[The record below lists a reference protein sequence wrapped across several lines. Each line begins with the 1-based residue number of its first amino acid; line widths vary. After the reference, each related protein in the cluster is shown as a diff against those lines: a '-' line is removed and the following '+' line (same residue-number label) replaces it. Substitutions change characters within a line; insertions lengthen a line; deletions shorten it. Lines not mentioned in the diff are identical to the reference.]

1 MGAEDTVNGP
11 CGLEKSAGF
20 EAPAPSLGCQ
30 DLSEVRAPGSG
41 GKLGE

>member
-1 MGAEDTVNGP
+1 MGAGDTGNGP

-20 EAPAPSLGCQ
+20 EAPAPSLGSQ
-30 DLSEVRAPGSG
+30 DLSEVRTPDFG